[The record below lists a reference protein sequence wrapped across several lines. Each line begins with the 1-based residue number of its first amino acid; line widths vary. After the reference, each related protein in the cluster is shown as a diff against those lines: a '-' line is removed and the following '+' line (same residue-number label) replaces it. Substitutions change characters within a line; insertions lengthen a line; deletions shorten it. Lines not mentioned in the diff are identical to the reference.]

1 MTVPTAYKDEFL
13 LLRWS
18 DNSRDGMTVTFQ
30 IPGEYA
36 EHPFKF
42 SATGKKTGKRYAA
55 VLVEIG
61 DDEKPVIQEKSKP
74 GPLCLEAIGL
84 CKREDFQQFASIRRY
99 AKGWTYTP
107 TEDGAKVFLADM
119 CGISSRKELDHNAT
133 AASRFGQVKSV
144 FLEWQR

>member
-36 EHPFKF
+36 EHPFK
-42 SATGKKTGKRYAA
+42 SSPTGKKTGKRYAA

-61 DDEKPVIQEKSKP
+61 DDEKPVVQKGKP
-74 GPLCLEAIGL
+74 GPNCLKAIGL
-84 CKREDFQQFASIRRY
+84 CRNESFQRWIGCGYEDDATDVMKNYLGVASRR
-99 AKGWTYTP
+99 
-107 TEDGAKVFLADM
+107 
-119 CGISSRKELDHNAT
+119 ELDTNVV
-133 AASRFGQVKSV
+133 AAAKFDRMVEAFQKGQR
-144 FLEWQR
+144 WMR

>member
-36 EHPFKF
+36 EHPFK
-42 SATGKKTGKRYAA
+42 SSPTGKKTGKRYAA

-61 DDEKPVIQEKSKP
+61 DDEKPVVQESKV
-74 GPLCLEAIGL
+74 GPLCLEAVGL
-84 CKREDFQQFASIRRY
+84 CKRQGFFNFVLFRGGLSSDDYLREF
-99 AKGWTYTP
+99 
-107 TEDGAKVFLADM
+107 
-119 CGISSRKELDHNAT
+119 CGISSRRELDTNP
-133 AASRFGQVKSV
+133 AAAARFAQLKRE